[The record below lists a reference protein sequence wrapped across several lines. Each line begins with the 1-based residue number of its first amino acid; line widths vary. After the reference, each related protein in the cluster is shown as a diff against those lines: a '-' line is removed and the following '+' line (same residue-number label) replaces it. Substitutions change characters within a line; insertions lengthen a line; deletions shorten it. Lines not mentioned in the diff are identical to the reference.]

1 LLAARSLALTHSHH
15 HDGTVVTVP
24 AVAVTAPAVPVEVRR
39 SAWIPVSVGI
49 LLGALLLG
57 AMVGPAGPTWWRV
70 PLALLDHL
78 PLISVDSG
86 VSDAEWNVIWQI
98 RMPRV
103 LLAGIVGA
111 MLSLAGASYQ
121 GVFRNPLV
129 DPYLLGAAAGA
140 GLGATIV
147 FTVARS
153 ATEDWPVDPAP
164 TVAFVA
170 ASATVL
176 VTYTVGAAFGGT
188 RSAVTLVLAGVAV
201 TSLVTAV
208 QTFILQRHSEV
219 VRQVYSWI
227 LGSLSTARWSDVR
240 MVVPY
245 VTAATVVLLLHRRH
259 LDLLRV
265 GDDEASSLGEPV
277 ARMRVAVVIAAT
289 LGTAAVV
296 AVSGLIGFVGIV
308 VPHLIRLLTG
318 ASYYRVL
325 PLSVLLGA
333 AFLILADIPG
343 RVLTDPAETPIG
355 VVTAFIGAPFFLV
368 VLRAR
373 QGVR

>member
-1 LLAARSLALTHSHH
+1 MTTA
-15 HDGTVVTVP
+15 
-24 AVAVTAPAVPVEVRR
+24 AVAPIAVPVTTRR
-39 SAWIPVSVGI
+39 SWWVPASALVLAAALVVGV
-49 LLGALLLG
+49 
-57 AMVGPAGPTWWRV
+57 MVGPAGPDWWRV
-70 PLALLDHL
+70 PLELLNRL
-78 PLISVDSG
+78 PLISIDSG
-86 VSDAEWNVIWQI
+86 MSDAEWNVIWQV

-103 LLAGIVGA
+103 VLAGIVGA

-153 ATEDWPVDPAP
+153 ATAGWPVDPAP
-164 TVAFVA
+164 TVAFGA
-170 ASATVL
+170 ALLTVL

-188 RSAVTLVLAGVAV
+188 RSGVTLVLAGVAV
-201 TSLVTAV
+201 TALVTAV
-208 QTFILQRHSEV
+208 QTFLLQRHSEV
-219 VRQVYSWI
+219 VREVYSWI

-245 VTAATVVLLLHRRH
+245 VAAATVILLLHHRH

-265 GDDEASSLGEPV
+265 GDDEASSLGAPV
-277 ARMRVAVVIAAT
+277 ARVRLVVVIAAT
-289 LGTAAVV
+289 CGTAAVV

-308 VPHLIRLLTG
+308 VPHLIRLVSG
-318 ASYYRVL
+318 ASYQRVL

-333 AFLILADIPG
+333 AFLILADIPA
-343 RVLTDPAETPIG
+343 RVLTDPAEIPIG
-355 VVTAFIGAPFFLV
+355 VITAFLGAPFFLV

-373 QGVR
+373 QSAR

>member
-1 LLAARSLALTHSHH
+1 MT
-15 HDGTVVTVP
+15 T
-24 AVAVTAPAVPVEVRR
+24 AVAPIAVPVTNRR
-39 SAWIPVSVGI
+39 SWWVPASLLI
-49 LLGALLLG
+49 LAGALVIG
-57 AMVGPAGPTWWRV
+57 VMVGPAGPDWWRV
-70 PLALLDHL
+70 PLELLDRL
-78 PLISVDSG
+78 PFVSVDSG
-86 VSDAEWNVIWQI
+86 MSDADWNVIWQV

-103 LLAGIVGA
+103 VLAGIVGA

-153 ATEDWPVDPAP
+153 ATANWPVDPAP
-164 TVAFVA
+164 TVAFA
-170 ASATVL
+170 AALLTVM
-176 VTYTVGAAFGGT
+176 VTYVVGAAFGGT
-188 RSAVTLVLAGVAV
+188 RSGVTLVLAGVAV

-208 QTFILQRHSEV
+208 QTFLLQRHSEV
-219 VRQVYSWI
+219 VREVYSWI
-227 LGSLSTARWSDVR
+227 LGTLSTARWSDVR
-240 MVVPY
+240 MVLPY
-245 VTAATVVLLLHRRH
+245 VAVATVVLLLHHRH

-265 GDDEASSLGEPV
+265 GDDEAASLGAPV
-277 ARMRVAVVIAAT
+277 ARVRLVVVIAAT

-308 VPHLIRLLTG
+308 VPHLIRMVSG
-318 ASYYRVL
+318 ASYQRVL

-355 VVTAFIGAPFFLV
+355 VVTAFLGAPFFLV

-373 QGVR
+373 QNSR